1 MHRSTL
7 SCYTHSTFNYSENR
21 PLIDLR
27 SDTVT
32 RPTKAMLD
40 AMMSAKVGDDVYG
53 EDEAVNSLQRHAA
66 KMFAMESALFCP
78 SGTMTNQ
85 IGIRVHVQP
94 GDEVVCHELS
104 HVYLYEGGGI
114 ASNSGCSVRL
124 MRGNGKDGK
133 FTADELARN
142 INPVDD
148 SHSAMTRLVAI
159 ENTTNVGGGGCWD
172 IADIESIRKVCDQN
186 DLRLHL
192 DGARLF
198 NALVATGE
206 SPKRFGELFDTISIC
221 LSKGLGAPVGS
232 LLLGSKEHIAKAHR
246 VRKSMGGGMRQAGYL
261 AAAGSYALE
270 NHVARLSDDH
280 DKARILGDELSRLN
294 YVREVLPVATNI
306 VIFDLDDRVDSDH
319 FLEHLAQQGVLAL
332 SLKERTIRF
341 VLHLDIT
348 DAQFDKV
355 LSVVKSFESDGVME

>member
-1 MHRSTL
+1 MSD
-7 SCYTHSTFNYSENR
+7 SENR

-32 RPTKAMLD
+32 RPTEAMLD

-53 EDEAVNSLQRHAA
+53 EDDAINSLQRQAA
-66 KMFAMESALFCP
+66 EMFGMESALFCP

-124 MRGNGKDGK
+124 LRGDYGK
-133 FTADELARN
+133 FTAERLARN
-142 INPVDD
+142 INPIDD
-148 SHSAMTRLVAI
+148 SHSPLTRLVTI
-159 ENTTNVGGGGCWD
+159 ENTTNMGGGSCWD
-172 IADIESIRKVCDQN
+172 IARIEGIREVCDQHR
-186 DLRLHL
+186 LRLHL

-198 NALVATGE
+198 NALVATNE

-232 LLLGSKEHIAKAHR
+232 LLLGTKEHIGKAHR
-246 VRKSMGGGMRQAGYL
+246 YRKSMGGGMRQAGYL
-261 AAAGSYALE
+261 AAAGTYALD
-270 NHVARLSDDH
+270 NHVKRLREDH
-280 DKARILGDELSRLN
+280 DKARELGDALRGLS
-294 YVREVLPVATNI
+294 YVSEVLPVQTNI
-306 VIFDLDDRVDSDH
+306 VIFDLDDRFDSDQ
-319 FLEHLAQQGVLAL
+319 FLDHLRQQGVLATNL
-332 SLKERTIRF
+332 NERRIRIVF
-341 VLHLDIT
+341 HLDIT
-348 DAQFDKV
+348 TAQLARVLDAIGSFGEAGAPALPKPR
-355 LSVVKSFESDGVME
+355 SKSSRRRS

>member
-1 MHRSTL
+1 MSD
-7 SCYTHSTFNYSENR
+7 SENR

-32 RPTKAMLD
+32 RPTEAMLD

-53 EDEAVNSLQRHAA
+53 EDDAINSLQRQAA
-66 KMFAMESALFCP
+66 EMFGMESALFCP

-124 MRGNGKDGK
+124 LRGDYGK
-133 FTADELARN
+133 FTAER
-142 INPVDD
+142 
-148 SHSAMTRLVAI
+148 
-159 ENTTNVGGGGCWD
+159 
-172 IADIESIRKVCDQN
+172 IREVCDQHR
-186 DLRLHL
+186 LRLHL

-198 NALVATGE
+198 NALVATNE

-232 LLLGSKEHIAKAHR
+232 LLLGTKEHIGKAHR
-246 VRKSMGGGMRQAGYL
+246 YRKSMGGGMRQAGYL
-261 AAAGSYALE
+261 AAAGTYALD
-270 NHVARLSDDH
+270 NHVKRLREDH
-280 DKARILGDELSRLN
+280 DKARELGDALRGLS
-294 YVREVLPVATNI
+294 YVSEVLPVQTNI
-306 VIFDLDDRVDSDH
+306 VIFDLDDRFDSDQ
-319 FLEHLAQQGVLAL
+319 FLDHLRQQGVLATNL
-332 SLKERTIRF
+332 NERRIRIVF
-341 VLHLDIT
+341 HLDIT
-348 DAQFDKV
+348 TAQLARVLDAIGSFGEAGARALPKPR
-355 LSVVKSFESDGVME
+355 SKSSRRRS

>member
-1 MHRSTL
+1 MSD
-7 SCYTHSTFNYSENR
+7 SENR

-32 RPTKAMLD
+32 RPTEAMLD

-53 EDEAVNSLQRHAA
+53 EDDAINSLQRQAA
-66 KMFAMESALFCP
+66 EMFGMESALFCP

-124 MRGNGKDGK
+124 LRGDYGK
-133 FTADELARN
+133 FTAERLARN
-142 INPVDD
+142 INPIDD
-148 SHSAMTRLVAI
+148 SHSPLTRLVTI
-159 ENTTNVGGGGCWD
+159 ENTTNMGGGSCWD
-172 IADIESIRKVCDQN
+172 IARIEGIREVCDQHR
-186 DLRLHL
+186 LRLHL

-198 NALVATGE
+198 NALVATNE

-232 LLLGSKEHIAKAHR
+232 LLLGTKEHIGKAHR
-246 VRKSMGGGMRQAGYL
+246 YRKSMGGGMRQAGYL
-261 AAAGSYALE
+261 AAAGTYALD
-270 NHVARLSDDH
+270 NHVKRLREDH
-280 DKARILGDELSRLN
+280 DKARELGDALRGLS
-294 YVREVLPVATNI
+294 YVSEVLPVQTNI
-306 VIFDLDDRVDSDH
+306 VIFDLDDRFDSDQ
-319 FLEHLAQQGVLAL
+319 FLDHLRQQGVLATNL
-332 SLKERTIRF
+332 NERRIRIVF
-341 VLHLDIT
+341 HLDIT
-348 DAQFDKV
+348 TAQLARVLDAIGSFGEAGARALPKPR
-355 LSVVKSFESDGVME
+355 SKSSRRRS

>member
-1 MHRSTL
+1 M
-7 SCYTHSTFNYSENR
+7 
-21 PLIDLR
+21 IDLR

-32 RPTKAMLD
+32 RPTQAMLD

-53 EDEAVNSLQRHAA
+53 EDDAVNSLQRHAA
-66 KMFAMESALFCP
+66 EMFGMESALFCP

-94 GDEVVCHELS
+94 GDEVVCHERS

-124 MRGNGKDGK
+124 LRGDNGK
-133 FTADELARN
+133 FTAEQLAQN
-142 INPVDD
+142 INPSDD
-148 SHSAMTRLVAI
+148 SHSPMTRLVTI
-159 ENTTNVGGGGCWD
+159 ENTTNMGGGSCWD
-172 IADIESIRKVCDQN
+172 IASIEGIREVCDLN
-186 DLRLHL
+186 GLRLHL

-232 LLLGSKEHIAKAHR
+232 LLLGTKEHIGKAHR

-261 AAAGSYALE
+261 AAAGTYALE
-270 NHVARLSDDH
+270 HHVDRLREDH
-280 DKARILGDELSRLN
+280 DKARKLGDLLRGLN
-294 YVREVLPVATNI
+294 YVREVLPVETNI
-306 VIFDLDDRVDSDH
+306 VIFELDDKIDSDH
-319 FLEHLAQQGVLAL
+319 FLDYLRQQGVLAA
-332 SLKERTIRF
+332 SIKGRTIRF
-341 VLHLDIT
+341 VFHLDIS

-355 LSVVKSFESDGVME
+355 SGAIGSFG

>member
-1 MHRSTL
+1 MT
-7 SCYTHSTFNYSENR
+7 TENR

-32 RPTKAMLD
+32 RPTQAMLD

-53 EDEAVNSLQRHAA
+53 EDEAVNALQRQAA
-66 KMFAMESALFCP
+66 EMFGMESALFCP

-104 HVYLYEGGGI
+104 HIYLYEGGGV
-114 ASNSGCSVRL
+114 ASNAGCSVRL
-124 MRGNGKDGK
+124 MRGENGK
-133 FTADELARN
+133 FTADELADN
-142 INPVDD
+142 INRGDD
-148 SHSAMTRLVAI
+148 SHIPMTRLVAI
-159 ENTTNVGGGGCWD
+159 ENTTNVGGGSCWD
-172 IADIESIRKVCDQN
+172 IANIKRIREVCDLN

-198 NALVATGE
+198 NALVARDE

-232 LLLGSKEHIAKAHR
+232 LLLGTKEQIAKAHR

-261 AAAGSYALE
+261 AAAGTYALNNNVE
-270 NHVARLSDDH
+270 RLRDDH
-280 DKARILGDELSRLN
+280 DKARILGDELSGLN
-294 YVREVLPVATNI
+294 YVHEVLPVETNI
-306 VIFDLDDRVDSDH
+306 VIFKLDDKVDSEH
-319 FLEHLAQQGVLAL
+319 FLDHLQQQGILAMI
-332 SLKERTIRF
+332 LKGQTIRVVF
-341 VLHLDIT
+341 HLDIT
-348 DAQFDKV
+348 AAQFDKV
-355 LSVVKSFESDGVME
+355 LGAIRNYRQ